1 MSWPHAAWR
10 VLLLAT
16 VISSAVSCEAERRVI
31 LTCPS
36 PDGTNKAVFWVLL
49 TPSAAGTAY
58 FCLNVAASTRSTS
71 SMISDDKDREES
83 QVMVMAGRWRRTI
96 DVALV
101 EAPASRISRGR
112 DAALRLVGRALQRDG
127 RPRPS
132 RRLSRQRHDS
142 GWFRQHL
149 RAAMKIRPSWRILL
163 AWGLIF
169 EAITWPLHHSG
180 RRDLELPILTS
191 IAVLGVLAVVQRAS

>member
-83 QVMVMAGRWRRTI
+83 QVMVMQDGGVVRLTWLSSKRLQVEYPEDATLRYASSGAPFSATGVPDLRVVYRGSDTI
-96 DVALV
+96 
-101 EAPASRISRGR
+101 P
-112 DAALRLVGRALQRDG
+112 DG
-127 RPRPS
+127 SDSTCERP
-132 RRLSRQRHDS
+132 
-142 GWFRQHL
+142 
-149 RAAMKIRPSWRILL
+149 
-163 AWGLIF
+163 
-169 EAITWPLHHSG
+169 
-180 RRDLELPILTS
+180 
-191 IAVLGVLAVVQRAS
+191 